1 MQLILKRYILE
12 ELNVNA
18 SIINGETSRR
28 QQVVDYFNQK
38 PGFDGMILSP
48 KAAGTGL
55 TITSANHVI
64 HYTRWWNPAVEN
76 QATDR
81 VYRIGQ
87 EKEVHVYYP
96 ITNST
101 AKIDTVEEIVQRI
114 IHDKQ
119 ELANSVIVPSKMLD
133 IEKEILEGF
142 RSHDISFGNL

>member
-38 PGFDGMILSP
+38 PGFDVLILSP

-64 HYTRWWNPAVEN
+64 HYTRRWNNLIE
-76 QATDR
+76 
-81 VYRIGQ
+81 IGC
-87 EKEVHVYYP
+87 
-96 ITNST
+96 
-101 AKIDTVEEIVQRI
+101 
-114 IHDKQ
+114 
-119 ELANSVIVPSKMLD
+119 LD
-133 IEKEILEGF
+133 V
-142 RSHDISFGNL
+142 S